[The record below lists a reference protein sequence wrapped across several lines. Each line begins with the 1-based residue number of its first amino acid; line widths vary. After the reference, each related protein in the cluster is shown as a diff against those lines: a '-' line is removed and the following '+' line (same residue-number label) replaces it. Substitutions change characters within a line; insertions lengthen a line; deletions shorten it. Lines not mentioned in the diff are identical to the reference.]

1 MSDAK
6 KCLLEYNS
14 IFKEN
19 DDLYR
24 KIARELGMSE
34 CTFQIFYMLREQE
47 ETVTQ
52 SEICSALYQPKQ
64 TVNSALKKLEQE
76 GYLRLIKQDDRRSKR
91 IELTE
96 KGRELAE
103 RTVDRVLLVEQ
114 KALAEL
120 TEEEQKAF
128 IGLFRKYTKLLG
140 NKMQE
145 IEGEK

>member
-1 MSDAK
+1 MNGVK
-6 KCLLEYNS
+6 KRLLEYNS

-34 CTFQIFYMLREQE
+34 CTFWIFYMLREQG

-64 TVNSALKKLEQE
+64 TVNSALKKLELE
-76 GYLRLIKQDDRRSKR
+76 GYLLLIKQDDRRSKR